1 MKFPLVR
8 ENIRIALQS
17 ISTQILRT
25 VLTVLI
31 IGIGI
36 MALVGILSSVKAL
49 ENTIASNFSSMGS
62 NTFGIQRQQNTFR
75 AFGRGERQK
84 INPVIDYRQAKEFI
98 ENYNFPLTQV
108 SISFTATASAEVKFE
123 NQKTD
128 PEILVLGI
136 TENSFNNR
144 GYEIEEG
151 REFNYFDISNNSNVC
166 VIGQDLKN
174 GLLKN
179 VNPINKIISVRGAKF
194 KIIGVLKK
202 SNSGDFGSNDD
213 NNLYIPIQQA
223 RTLYPLP
230 NVNYGITI
238 KADNPEIID
247 NAVDDAKLV
256 FRNIRGLTPLEEDN
270 FSISRSDDLINRI
283 SSISQYLYYAAWIIS
298 IITIFGSTI
307 ALMNIMLV
315 SVSERTREIGV
326 RKALGAKPRTI
337 ANQFI
342 IETIIIGQMGGIA
355 GIVLGILIGL
365 IFASALNLEFTI
377 PWFAMISASIIT
389 FVVAIISGSYPAA
402 KASKLDP
409 IESLR
414 YE

>member
-1 MKFPLVR
+1 MKFPLIR

-49 ENTIASNFSSMGS
+49 ENTIATNFSSMGT
-62 NTFGIQRQQNTFR
+62 NTFGIERQQNSFR
-75 AFGRGERQK
+75 AFGRGERQ
-84 INPVIDYRQAKEFI
+84 ISNPVIGYREVKEFY

-108 SISFTATASAEVKFE
+108 SYSFTGSQSAEVKYE

-128 PEILVLGI
+128 PEVTVIGLN
-136 TENSFNNR
+136 ENALNNR
-144 GYEIEEG
+144 GFEIEEG
-151 REFNYFDISNNSNVC
+151 REFNYVDINNNSNVC

-174 GLLKN
+174 DLFGN
-179 VNPINKIISVRGAKF
+179 SNPINKTISVRGAKF
-194 KIIGVLKK
+194 KVIGVLKSK
-202 SNSGDFGSNDD
+202 SGDFGSNID
-213 NNLYIPIQQA
+213 NNMYIPIQQA
-223 RTLYPLP
+223 RTLFPLS
-230 NVNYGITI
+230 NINYNIMI
-238 KADNPEIID
+238 KTDTAEIID
-247 NAVDDAKLV
+247 NAVSEAIMV
-256 FRNIRGLTPLEEDN
+256 FRNIRGLSPLEEDN
-270 FSISRSDDLINRI
+270 FAINRSDDLINRI
-283 SSISQYLYYAAWIIS
+283 SSISQYLYYAAWVIS

-355 GIVLGILIGL
+355 GIILGITIGL
-365 IFASALNLEFTI
+365 IFSSVLNLQFTI
-377 PWFAMISASIIT
+377 PWFAMTSATIIT
-389 FVVAIISGSYPAA
+389 FVVAIISGSFPAA